1 MNVIN
6 LETNRYKTS
15 RDYERLWQLAQETS
29 VICIVDYNW
38 RDGAI
43 SRDIASTIC
52 HDGDGKTIQISCRGI
67 CYVGPSYEGKE
78 RFISACTKYNVEFID
93 TEPVT
98 AWIPVTDRMPEPN
111 VPVIALVNPN
121 EWGKTFCI
129 RAQYAPAKT
138 LELDFDAEGGE
149 YDEETDKYYCEEGWY
164 ETNEFEDVHWN
175 VHGTIIHWQPLPSIP
190 EELKVQ

>member
-1 MNVIN
+1 MTFEQWWEPN
-6 LETNRYKTS
+6 
-15 RDYERLWQLAQETS
+15 
-29 VICIVDYNW
+29 
-38 RDGAI
+38 
-43 SRDIASTIC
+43 
-52 HDGDGKTIQISCRGI
+52 
-67 CYVGPSYEGKE
+67 KE
-78 RFISACTKYNVEFID
+78 RIID
-93 TEPVT
+93 KNYCITDIVKLAWEEALKR
-98 AWIPVTDRMPEPN
+98 AWIPTTERMPEPN

-175 VHGTIIHWQPLPSIP
+175 VHGTVTHWQPLPEIP
-190 EELKVQ
+190 EELKVKA